1 MKIWQRYGPG
11 KPYYARFMVRK
22 KRYMW
27 CTRTQDRRLAE
38 TRAKVYREKIV
49 SEQFHLVDLMKSAN
63 KMPSFA
69 EVFKEYQTL
78 PVRCSK
84 ATRNKNIA
92 SFKIILAAVGLNEND
107 GLIRLNRDTALA
119 WQRCCLKP
127 GLNGAVE
134 ASQHAS
140 VVTCNSRLRQ
150 ARSLFSKRAMQ
161 FYVAKLP
168 KEQIAGFMSVPLF
181 RENERKREIPT
192 PAMMEAAE
200 LVLPEHK
207 AEWCAYLLAKQA
219 GLRAGE
225 IATAE
230 RSWLVGNVLY
240 VGGVVGTA
248 ETKSGKFRQVPISEG
263 VAAVLRDAFPGHQFL
278 CGDFPGQVVQRKL
291 PPLLRECG
299 FKMADPTHSLRRW
312 FGSWVYEN
320 HGASAARELLGHSSE
335 TVTMRHY
342 ARRLTL
348 PPAIPFAAPSSSGA
362 EPQVR
367 DGAAR

>member
-1 MKIWQRYGPG
+1 MKIWQRYGSG
-11 KPYYARFMVRK
+11 KPYYAQFEVRN
-22 KRYMW
+22 KRYVW
-27 CTRTQDRRLAE
+27 CTRTPDRRLAE

-78 PVRCSK
+78 PIRCSK
-84 ATRNKNIA
+84 TTRNKNIA
-92 SFKIILAAVGLNEND
+92 SFKIILAAVGLTEND
-107 GLIRLNRDTALA
+107 GLMKLDRDAALA
-119 WQRCCLKP
+119 WQRYCLKP

-168 KEQIAGFMSVPLF
+168 AERIAGFMSVPLF
-181 RENERKREIPT
+181 KENERKREVPT
-192 PAMMEAAE
+192 PAMLAAAE
-200 LVLPEHK
+200 AMLPDHK

-225 IATAE
+225 IEAAE
-230 RSWLVGNVLY
+230 RSWLADNMIH

-248 ETKSGKFRQVPISEG
+248 ETKSGRFRSIPISES
-263 VAAVLRDAFPGHQFL
+263 VAAVLRDAFPNHTHL
-278 CGDFPGQVVQRKL
+278 CGEFPGQVVKRRL
-291 PPLLRECG
+291 PALLRDCG
-299 FKMADPTHSLRRW
+299 FKMSDPTHSLRRW

-348 PPAIPFAAPSSSGA
+348 PPAIPFSSPAALPSA
-362 EPQVR
+362 Q
-367 DGAAR
+367 